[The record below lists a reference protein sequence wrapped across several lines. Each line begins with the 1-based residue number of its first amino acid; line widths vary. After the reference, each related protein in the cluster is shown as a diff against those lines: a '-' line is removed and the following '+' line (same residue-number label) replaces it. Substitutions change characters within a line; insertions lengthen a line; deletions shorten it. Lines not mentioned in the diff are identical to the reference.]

1 MLTGRKFQPYA
12 LQNCEEQACGS
23 FHYSTGKKR
32 NGTAYRRSLKAR
44 ILPRLVF
51 FGIALEKNRGYLR
64 VSWRPLFLRVKALSE
79 PNSKPGSI
87 RQP

>member
-1 MLTGRKFQPYA
+1 VRVIPL
-12 LQNCEEQACGS
+12 
-23 FHYSTGKKR
+23 FHWKKKKR
-32 NGTAYRRSLKAR
+32 NRVPAIFEGPDLA
-44 ILPRLVF
+44 RLVF

-79 PNSKPGSI
+79 PNGKPGSI